1 MKKNSMIISIIIIFL
16 LVYILLINQKLSSFN
31 HLHEQKFD
39 NTIVVIDAGHGG
51 FDPGKIGINHSLE
64 KNINLSV
71 AIKLKNLL
79 EFHDIKVIMTRDED
93 IDFTSSSRSIKD
105 MKKEDLNKRI
115 KIINSSDAIIAI
127 SIHQNSFT
135 QNSVRGSQVFYYEYS
150 EKGRVLAEIIQ
161 DSLKK
166 TMNDNNHRLARP
178 NSTYYFLR
186 NSKCPLVI
194 VECGF
199 LSNRE
204 EAELLCND
212 VYQDKIAWAVHLGI
226 IEYLEEN
233 FSKDRGRLVKKVIF
247 TN

>member
-1 MKKNSMIISIIIIFL
+1 MKKNSIIISIIIIIL
-16 LVYILLINQKLSSFN
+16 LAYILLINQKLSSFN

-51 FDPGKIGINHSLE
+51 FDPGKIGINHTLE
-64 KNINLSV
+64 KNINLSI
-71 AIKLKNLL
+71 AIKLKTLL
-79 EFHDIKVIMTRDED
+79 ELHDINVIMTRDED

-105 MKKEDLNKRI
+105 MKREDLNKRI

-150 EKGRVLAEIIQ
+150 EKGRALAEIIQ

-166 TMNDNNHRLARP
+166 TLNDNNHRLARP
-178 NSTYYFLR
+178 NSTYYLLR

-226 IEYLEEN
+226 IEYLEDN
-233 FSKDRGRLVKKVIF
+233 FSKDRGRLVKKGIF
-247 TN
+247 KN